1 MSLIWEWD
9 GLFLDF
15 TTMFLLQHLPF
26 DQQFFK
32 GWNLSLFSCSIEFLR
47 RLLNVWFQPRD
58 SYIYKAA
65 CWIFYLDRIMWLWVP
80 QNHYQLP
87 QTCFSSMFP
96 TQEIGNGTITDWV
109 TQARKLNI
117 LLGAHLSLTPM
128 YNHSQ
133 SPGVSFE
140 NTYFSPSPL
149 LLFQSISPE
158 LWKNLPSETPDI
170 PSLNHSSYNS

>member
-15 TTMFLLQHLPF
+15 TTMCLLQPLPF
-26 DQQFFK
+26 DQQFLK
-32 GWNLSLFSCSIEFLR
+32 GWNLPLFSCSVEFLWC
-47 RLLNVWFQPRD
+47 LLIVWFQPRD

-65 CWIFYLDRIMWLWVP
+65 CWIFYLDIPWVP
-80 QNHYQLP
+80 QNHYRLP

-96 TQEIGNGTITDWV
+96 TQEIGNGTITDSV

-117 LLGAHLSLTPM
+117 LLGPHLSLTPM

-149 LLFQSISPE
+149 LLFQSISHLNYE
-158 LWKNLPSETPDI
+158 KIFLVKLHIFLP
-170 PSLNHSSYNS
+170 